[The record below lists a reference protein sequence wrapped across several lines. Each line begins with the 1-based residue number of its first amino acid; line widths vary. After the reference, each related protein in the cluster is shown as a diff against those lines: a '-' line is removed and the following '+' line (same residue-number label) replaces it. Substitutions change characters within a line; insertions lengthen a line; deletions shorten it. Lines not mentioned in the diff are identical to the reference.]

1 MASGGW
7 GATSCVLGRV
17 RGLGT
22 FIKGFLMSLRGKDLE
37 GSESQGPLMQGA
49 GVAAHARV
57 LFPLEA
63 IARLILGFF
72 EVH

>member
-22 FIKGFLMSLRGKDLE
+22 FIKGFLMSLRGKDLGVKVSVLLCRGQGWQHMP
-37 GSESQGPLMQGA
+37 GSYS
-49 GVAAHARV
+49 H
-57 LFPLEA
+57 
-63 IARLILGFF
+63 
-72 EVH
+72 